1 MKTYTVRDLVYIGV
15 FAACWG
21 AVEITVGSL
30 VHALHIPFG
39 GAMLT
44 GAGIALALVGRLY
57 VPRAGSVLLIAI
69 VTALLKM
76 LSVGGIILSPMI
88 AITVEGL
95 LAELGVLALGPTRI
109 GFIVAG
115 LASCLWPLVHTTLS
129 GWIVGGNDLIGSY
142 LIVLERGAR
151 ALNVPVEWGWGVL
164 AILVVLHAAIGVA
177 GGTLAWAVG
186 QGLRRR
192 GRSWDKGASRA

>member
-1 MKTYTVRDLVYIGV
+1 MKTYTVRDLVYVGV

-30 VHALHIPFG
+30 VHALKIPFG

-44 GAGIALALVGRLY
+44 GSGIAIALVGRLY
-57 VPRAGSVLLIAI
+57 VPRKGSVLLIAL
-69 VTALLKM
+69 VTAMLKM

-88 AITVEGL
+88 AIAVEGL
-95 LAELGVLALGPTRI
+95 LAECGVLLFGATRA
-109 GFIVAG
+109 GFLVAG

-142 LIVLERGAR
+142 LVVLERGAR
-151 ALNVPVEWGWGVL
+151 ALNVPVEWGLGLL
-164 AILVVLHAAIGVA
+164 AILVVLHAAIGLA
-177 GGTLAWAVG
+177 GGSLGWAVG

-192 GRSWDKGASRA
+192 GRSWDGGAARV

>member
-1 MKTYTVRDLVYIGV
+1 MRTYTVRDLVYIGV

-30 VHALHIPFG
+30 VHALKIPFG

-57 VPRAGSVLLIAI
+57 VPRAGSVLLIAL

-88 AITVEGL
+88 AITIEGL
-95 LAELGVLALGPTRI
+95 LAELGVLALGPTRV
-109 GFIVAG
+109 GFIAAG
-115 LASCLWPLVHTTLS
+115 LLSCLWPLVHTTLS
-129 GWIVGGNDLIGSY
+129 GWIVGGSDLIASY
-142 LIVLERGAR
+142 LVVLERGAR
-151 ALNVPVEWGWGVL
+151 ALNVPVEWGLGLL
-164 AILVVLHAAIGVA
+164 AILIALHMAIGFA
-177 GGTLAWAVG
+177 SGSLAWAVG

-192 GRSWDKGASRA
+192 GRSWDGGAARA